1 MQTQVISS
9 FLFGACT
16 VASPLLTR
24 QASNTTYVLGDS
36 QASENINI
44 VTVIEAIMPKST
56 SCEGAE
62 FPNECRTAEQ
72 AAPFVAKALIP
83 FSNEEKAAL
92 LALMGFESVD
102 FRYKHNVFPGVEGQG
117 TANMMMPKVC

>member
-1 MQTQVISS
+1 MHIQVIPS
-9 FLFGACT
+9 FLFGTCA

-24 QASNTTYVLGDS
+24 QVSNTTSVLGAP
-36 QASENINI
+36 QASENVKM

-56 SCEGAE
+56 SCEGAD

-72 AAPFVAKALIP
+72 AAPFVAEALIP
-83 FSNEEKAAL
+83 FSNAEKAAL
-92 LALMGFESVD
+92 LALMGYESVD
-102 FRYKHNVFPGVEGQG
+102 FRYKHNVSPGVEGQG